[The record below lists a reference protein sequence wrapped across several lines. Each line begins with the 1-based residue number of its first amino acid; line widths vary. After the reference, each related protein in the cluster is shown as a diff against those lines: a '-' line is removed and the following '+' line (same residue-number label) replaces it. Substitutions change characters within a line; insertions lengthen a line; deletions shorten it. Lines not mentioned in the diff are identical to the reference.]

1 MRTDFAGEA
10 EEATEDSKLED
21 PWTRWDPRF
30 LAKKNLPDSIK
41 TLHGTS
47 VFAWK
52 EKHHGD
58 WLKEEQYLY
67 RKINQRAMKEATTI
81 PLRVSSWHGICWQE

>member
-1 MRTDFAGEA
+1 MKADFAGEA

-21 PWTRWDPRF
+21 PWTRWDPMF

-47 VFAWK
+47 VIAWK

-58 WLKEEQYLY
+58 
-67 RKINQRAMKEATTI
+67 
-81 PLRVSSWHGICWQE
+81 